1 MTGRAMNSEERARFS
16 SALIQWYQ
24 AHERPFPW
32 RQEVTP
38 YRVWISEIMLQQTQ
52 ADRVVPYF
60 QNWIRLFPDIRSVA
74 EADEDDLLKAWEG
87 LGYYSRARRLQAAA
101 REVLTEHG
109 GSLPRD
115 LGELLKLPGIG
126 PYTGAAIM
134 SLAFNQPCA
143 VVDGNVERVFARVLN
158 IETPVKN
165 RAGQELVRNAAQAMI
180 PQGQARI
187 FNQALMELGATV
199 CLPRRPSCGKCPVS
213 RDCRSL
219 AEGVELERPVPGKQ
233 PRIQAIQVAAGV
245 LTDGGRIF
253 IQKRPPH
260 GLMASLWEFPGG
272 KLNHAESPDQALIRE
287 FREELDLDIAVG
299 DKITVIRHGYTTFRV
314 TLHVFWCRLRQ
325 GSGSQQ
331 PVLRAAT
338 DSAWVEPRELNRFA
352 FPAADKKLV
361 AILSSTFTNPDLL
374 E

>member
-60 QNWIRLFPDIRSVA
+60 HHWIRVFPDIRSVA
-74 EADEDDLLKAWEG
+74 EAEEDDLLKAWEG

-101 REVLTEHG
+101 RTILAEHG